1 MATNLG
7 TLTLNLLANT
17 GSYIAGLSRAERQ
30 TRNSTKGMADGFDL
44 VGKSISVLKGVVAGL
59 SVAGVTA
66 YAMEV
71 IRAGNEVDKLAK
83 LSNSS
88 VSQFQYYS
96 QGVLTAG
103 ISIEKF
109 ADQMKDMQDRIGDF
123 QQTGGGPLADFFEN
137 IAPLV
142 GVTIQQF
149 QKLSGPEA
157 LQLFYNS
164 LEKVGAT
171 KNDIKFYMEQIIS
184 DSSQLIPLLES
195 NGKGFKEWG
204 ERAKETGAIMSDDV
218 VKNLVEAQKNLQI
231 FDMQW
236 QGLKNGLI
244 EDVIP
249 AFKFVIEHTDT
260 IKAVAIAAAAA
271 IGAKLVVQAAILAG
285 TFTMAA
291 IRAAAMEATLISL
304 QGSTA
309 TTAASMGVLRGA
321 VAFLGGPAGLA
332 LLAVQAIAAGT
343 AYYAFKKSTDDSTV
357 SINDQKGS
365 IDDLIKKYNELSV
378 SQKNAFSYQETKDLA
393 QKTEDYVKARA
404 AFYDSAVGIAYAG
417 AETKE
422 QLLIV
427 DSLVQKFK
435 DGAISAIE
443 FADGMQNLGIYTKE
457 QINTAVIYA
466 QKTMDAKTALDNQK
480 RIVETLSDANKR
492 MTKSQQDQNN
502 ALGEAE
508 KRWQLLTK
516 AQKDYVKQVNQD
528 SLRQKY
534 IQDTM
539 RIGGWSKEKA
549 EFFAD
554 AQASANGENAF
565 KVGLPRDVAQAALK
579 SFNSKNYTFTKSELA
594 RIAKVQGIAKAN
606 NFAQIE
612 QLYGL
617 PAGSLAAVVLQESGG
632 NANAVSPTGAKGLFQ
647 TTSIFR
653 KEYAKTLND
662 GGHSVVAYATAAAE
676 DLQRNYKKFGDYNK
690 MFMAYNA
697 GIDGLNTY
705 LKGGLSEAKRAEVG
719 SYAGGVQK
727 WLAGVNNKTSVDNS
741 LLMPSQADLLESFS
755 RSAEA
760 AKMLADKRKEVDATY
775 FKESETLAKE
785 HQDRIDKITEVYGGS
800 PMFKDKL
807 KQENEFYSAQS
818 AKLMAEKQNEFN
830 QYFSFETERITQIER
845 DYEYQKQLINSNTE
859 FSKQKRAEI
868 SAALEREKQQEIAWE
883 RLDEKQRIS
892 DAGELLRTEMQNLE
906 LRYEFEREQI
916 RLTSQISDNER
927 NRRLAL
933 SYASE
938 NFQKQQSLNNATAAW
953 GATNANMNGQG
964 SMYQIEQERFNRYD
978 QSQAL
983 FDAQSALAETAAERE
998 AIWQA
1003 HNERMLQI
1011 DKQYDLESRNLSLSQ
1026 YSDALG
1032 AATGFFGEML
1042 GRSSGAYKALYFAQK
1057 SFALAQAGMNVYK
1070 SASDAYAN
1078 EPGTVWQK
1086 IGAAA
1091 LATVK
1096 SASFV
1101 SLIQAATP
1109 QGFATGGHIVG
1120 EGTGTSD
1127 DIPIWASNGE
1137 FMIRAAAV
1145 QRLGLENLNYMNK
1158 TGQLPSK
1165 FATGG
1170 LIGKEKFLNTNLSA
1184 NAGSGAAQGKV
1195 IINNYGNDNVETS
1208 SNQDGDLIVTIGK
1221 MVDQRIDA
1229 GVDRGI
1235 ARNLKQG
1242 HLLSK
1247 AIRGN

>member
-30 TRNSTKGMADGFDL
+30 TRNSTKDMSEGFDL
-44 VGKSISVLKGVVAGL
+44 VGKSLTVLKGAVAGL

-66 YAMEV
+66 FAMEV
-71 IRAGNEVDKLAK
+71 IRTGNEVDKLAK

-88 VSQFQYYS
+88 VSQFQYY
-96 QGVLTAG
+96 GKGAETVG
-103 ISIEKF
+103 IQLDKF
-109 ADQMKDMQDRIGDF
+109 ADQMVNMQDRIGDF

-137 IAPLV
+137 IAPRV

-164 LEKVGAT
+164 LEKVSAT

-184 DSSQLIPLLES
+184 GSSQLIPLLED

-204 ERAKETGAIMSDDV
+204 DRAKEAGAIMSNDV
-218 VKNLVEAQKNLQI
+218 VKDLVEAQKNLQI
-231 FDMQW
+231 FDLQW

-271 IGAKLVVQAAILAG
+271 IGAKLVVQAGYLAG
-285 TFTMAA
+285 VFVQAA
-291 IRAAAMEATLISL
+291 IQAGVAEYRLLKL
-304 QGSTA
+304 QGAAVSTA
-309 TTAASMGVLRGA
+309 TSMGVLRGA
-321 VAFLGGPAGLA
+321 VAFLGGPVGLAMLALQAVVAGAAYYSMKSATEASTTSLDNQGKSLDELILKYDGLSEAKKKAFLYDEQQQLKIVVDEYEKAKIQVDTYAAGLSNVRGVSEES
-332 LLAVQAIAAGT
+332 LA
-343 AYYAFKKSTDDSTV
+343 
-357 SINDQKGS
+357 
-365 IDDLIKKYNELSV
+365 LIKQWRDE
-378 SQKNAFSYQETKDLA
+378 
-393 QKTEDYVKARA
+393 
-404 AFYDSAVGIAYAG
+404 YDAGGITA
-417 AETKE
+417 
-422 QLLIV
+422 
-427 DSLVQKFK
+427 S
-435 DGAISAIE
+435 E
-443 FADGMQNLGIYTKE
+443 FADRIGSLNDVQGVYNSNMVK
-457 QINTAVIYA
+457 YA
-466 QKTMDAKTALDNQK
+466 DIADKANNKMKNQK
-480 RIVETLSDANKR
+480 DLVNNLSDANR
-492 MTKSQQDQNN
+492 NM
-502 ALGEAE
+502 
-508 KRWQLLTK
+508 TK
-516 AQKDYVKQVNQD
+516 AQQAQNKELSETEKRYQLLSKAQQDYIKQANKD

-653 KEYAKTLND
+653 KQYGLTDSSSIEAT
-662 GGHSVVAYATAAAE
+662 ATAAAA
-676 DLQRNYKKFGDYNK
+676 DLQKNYATFGDYSK

-697 GIDGLNTY
+697 GIGGLNTY

-719 SYAGGVQK
+719 GYAGGVQK
-727 WLAGVNNKTSVDNS
+727 WLAGVNGKSTVDNS
-741 LLMPSQADLLESFS
+741 LLMPSQADLLESVS

-775 FKESETLAKE
+775 FKESEALAKD

-868 SAALEREKQQEIAWE
+868 STALERQKQQEIAWE

-916 RLTSQISDNER
+916 RLTSQMSDYER

-938 NFQKQQSLNNATAAW
+938 DLQKQQNLNSATAAW
-953 GATNANMNGQG
+953 GGTFADLNGTGAQ
-964 SMYQIEQERFNRYD
+964 YQVEQDRFSNYKKSD
-978 QSQAL
+978 AL
-983 FDAQSALAETAAERE
+983 FEAQIALANSAAERE

-1042 GRSSGAYKALYFAQK
+1042 GRSSGTYKALYFAQK

-1086 IGAAA
+1086 FGAAA
-1091 LATVK
+1091 LATLK